1 MLTEIIIKNHILSCN
16 KINSH
21 VRGFLKRKE
30 IVSYL
35 SQLKTH
41 YIIESGFNNSDD
53 IQLKVFFDNNTTK
66 IFNFEYC
73 KQRRKKVIFFPK
85 NKIEKKCYKVNFILN
100 NQIIINPNFTCEELN
115 GLYVNLINF
124 ESIQR
129 KEFEK
134 EKEFK
139 GQIKYYLSYLKRKDI
154 NLIEAK
160 PNLEISDYNENQS
173 EDTPSLFE
181 DDESIDEI
189 QTKNILNSTKNKF
202 KRSTNSSMT
211 TMCNSFEFK
220 SSKLL
225 PTINPSPKLTRPKS
239 ILKMLRRKSSNSIKK
254 VSFGNV
260 QFSY

>member
-1 MLTEIIIKNHILSCN
+1 MLLQLIIKNHILCCN
-16 KINSH
+16 KINAY
-21 VRGFLKRKE
+21 VRGYLKRKE
-30 IVSYL
+30 IVSYM
-35 SQLKTH
+35 SKIKTH
-41 YIIESGFNNSDD
+41 YIVESGFDNSDD
-53 IQLKVFFDNNTTK
+53 IQLKVFFDNNKTK

-73 KQRRKKVIFFPK
+73 KHRGKKVIFFPK

-115 GLYVNLINF
+115 GFYVNLINF

-129 KEFEK
+129 KEFER

-139 GQIKYYLSYLKRKDI
+139 AQVKYYLSYLKRKNI
-154 NLIEAK
+154 NLIKSK
-160 PNLEISDYNENQS
+160 PTLEINDYNENQS
-173 EDTPSLFE
+173 EDTPSLFG

-189 QTKNILNSTKNKF
+189 QAKNLLNSTKNKY

-225 PTINPSPKLTRPKS
+225 PIITPSPKLTRPKS
-239 ILKMLRRKSSNSIKK
+239 ILKMLRRQSSNSIKK